1 MTTLD
6 KPGVHRRRRS
16 PLWARLCLIFGCVL
30 TLVSGIA
37 LIGGQALVSRYTS
50 SIPQI
55 SVLGKDQA
63 RRDVKGP
70 INILLVGIDKR
81 RNDEPGSLVRADTVM
96 WAHIP
101 AAHDRAYL
109 LSLPR
114 DLDVPIPAH
123 KPSGYQGT
131 TGDKL
136 NAAFAFGAGEKQD
149 LASGLQLLM
158 KTVQGFTGVKF
169 DLVGMIDWYGFTGIT
184 HELGGVT
191 MCLDKGFKST
201 QPGFTGYSFP
211 AGCNHYN
218 EHTALALVR
227 QRYDLPGGD
236 YDRQKLQQQFV
247 MQILKQALS
256 KDVVSN
262 PVKLDKIIRSVG
274 ASLQLDLGGYDFL
287 DLVFALRN
295 IKPTDIITM
304 QIPHATKKKNGAD
317 YEELVQPL
325 GTELFQGLIKGQV
338 DDVLIKHP
346 ELATKVQT

>member
-1 MTTLD
+1 M
-6 KPGVHRRRRS
+6 
-16 PLWARLCLIFGCVL
+16 FGCVI
-30 TLVSGIA
+30 TLVSGIG
-37 LIGGQALVSRYTS
+37 LIGGQVLLSRYSS

-55 SVLGKDQA
+55 SVLGKDQPH
-63 RRDVKGP
+63 REVKGA

-81 RNDEPGSLVRADTVM
+81 RDDVPGSLVRADTVM

-114 DLDVPIPAH
+114 DLDVAIPAY
-123 KPSGYQGT
+123 KPTKYQGT
-131 TGDKL
+131 NGDKL

-149 LASGLQLLM
+149 LAGGLQLLTQ
-158 KTVQGFTGVKF
+158 TVQGFTGVKF

-191 MCLDKGFKST
+191 MCLDKGFTSS
-201 QPGFTGYSFP
+201 QPGFKGYSFA
-211 AGCNHYN
+211 AGCNFYN

-236 YDRQKLQQQFV
+236 YDRQKLQQQFI
-247 MQILKQALS
+247 MQILKQAMS
-256 KDVVSN
+256 KDVLTN
-262 PVKLDKIIRSVG
+262 PIKLDKIVRSVG
-274 ASLQLDLGGYDFL
+274 ASLQLDLGGYDFV

-295 IKPTDIITM
+295 IKPSDIITM
-304 QIPHATKKKNGAD
+304 AIPHATQKKNGAD

-325 GTELFQGLIKGQV
+325 GGELFQGLIKDQI
-338 DDVLIKHP
+338 DEVLIKHP